1 MIKRK
6 ISSRLEKFYED
17 GGKYALLVDGARQVG
32 KTYIIREFAKT
43 HYESFIEINFIKM
56 KGAREIFENV
66 EDESLITVKVNGVSY
81 SLTDLVAVGDGVYK
95 ITTGGISATDFDTSI
110 NAELL
115 YEKN

>member
-6 ISSRLEKFYED
+6 ISARLEKLYDD

-56 KGAREIFENV
+56 KGARKIFENV
-66 EDESLITVKVNGVSY
+66 EDEQDILVKLST
-81 SLTDLVAVGDGVYK
+81 LKLVEG
-95 ITTGGISATDFDTSI
+95 
-110 NAELL
+110 LL
-115 YEKN
+115 LPEEKE